1 MTRIVSPPPFL
12 LQRENQ
18 KQNQKEIQTDKKER
32 CHSETTIERSRK
44 VGQSRSR
51 EAVRDAARVIGFEP
65 TRRRDKNDATEAAAN
80 HPLLLVYGL
89 VPCPSRK
96 INWKMKVRKNRQA
109 AAAAAIAERAS
120 IWKAHPQ
127 RANRSRRLQRVR
139 NAPVITTARETTH
152 SLRAIDCK
160 RHHVT
165 DH

>member
-1 MTRIVSPPPFL
+1 MTRIAPFL

-80 HPLLLVYGL
+80 HPLLLVDGL

-96 INWKMKVRKNRQA
+96 INWKMKVRKNQQ

-120 IWKAHPQ
+120 IWKSHPQ
-127 RANRSRRLQRVR
+127 RANRSRKLQRVR
-139 NAPVITTARETTH
+139 NAPVMTTARETTH

>member
-65 TRRRDKNDATEAAAN
+65 TRRWDKNDATEAAAN

-109 AAAAAIAERAS
+109 AAAIAERA
-120 IWKAHPQ
+120 
-127 RANRSRRLQRVR
+127 SRRLQRVR
-139 NAPVITTARETTH
+139 NAPVMTTARETTH
-152 SLRAIDCK
+152 SLRAIDCE